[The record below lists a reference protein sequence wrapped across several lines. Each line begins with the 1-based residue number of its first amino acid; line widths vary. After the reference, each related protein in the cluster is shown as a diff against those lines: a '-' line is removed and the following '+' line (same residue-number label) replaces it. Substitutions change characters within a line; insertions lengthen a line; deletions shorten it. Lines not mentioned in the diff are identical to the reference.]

1 MNGRGDTDLYAELVW
16 PMGLALA
23 NALHF
28 RRVQGIDLWAA
39 LALTLRQHAPR
50 EAQRLRED
58 VFELGVAVDAPPDV
72 ADDAAQ
78 IGLKLAE
85 ASIGALEL
93 MSMGVTLMLDQRQL
107 ANPRI
112 GLARFDT
119 DVRGKPN

>member
-1 MNGRGDTDLYAELVW
+1 MNGRGDTNLYAEPVR
-16 PMGLALA
+16 PTGLALA
-23 NALHF
+23 NAFNF

-85 ASIGALEL
+85 ASPG
-93 MSMGVTLMLDQRQL
+93 G
-107 ANPRI
+107 
-112 GLARFDT
+112 
-119 DVRGKPN
+119 